1 MPIAARSAAV
11 GWNVVSSQACDLAH
25 ERETSDLAHREARPQ
40 PGGTASDR
48 HRCADDTRSEA
59 LGHDE
64 VGVRRRVDTT
74 VDVALAADD
83 GRLEEARDGAGGLHG
98 LGRCRRRGA
107 RPTEHRAPPAVQLD
121 GHDPQRCRRPAAPV
135 QGLEGLGD
143 VIGRQLTGREHRRGR
158 EPGRT
163 SHGARNAR
171 TRRAGE
177 DIPLAEAGPP
187 VADAY
192 PARFVSARVSLTY
205 WAGVTGAERWCCSVA
220 GTSSE
225 TTATASMCGLRQRL
239 RRSGVRPRKRG
250 AASPRRAI
258 AAVMRYL
265 TVRKDPHR
273 SAPRSRR
280 QGTRLVAGS
289 PAASPRRPVQHMSE
303 PAVRARRRRYDG
315 CLRRLLGHCHA
326 LHDNGND

>member
-11 GWNVVSSQACDLAH
+11 GWNVVSSQACDLAD

-143 VIGRQLTGREHRRGR
+143 VIGRQLTGREHRRGQR
-158 EPGRT
+158 A
-163 SHGARNAR
+163 GANLPRGPQR
-171 TRRAGE
+171 PDQTRRRGH
-177 DIPLAEAGPP
+177 
-187 VADAY
+187 
-192 PARFVSARVSLTY
+192 PARRSRARRSRTHTLPGSYRPEFSLTY
-205 WAGVTGAERWCCSVA
+205 WAGVTGAERWCCSVE

-250 AASPRRAI
+250 ADVP
-258 AAVMRYL
+258 
-265 TVRKDPHR
+265 D
-273 SAPRSRR
+273 AP
-280 QGTRLVAGS
+280 
-289 PAASPRRPVQHMSE
+289 
-303 PAVRARRRRYDG
+303 
-315 CLRRLLGHCHA
+315 
-326 LHDNGND
+326 

>member
-74 VDVALAADD
+74 FDVALAADD

-121 GHDPQRCRRPAAPV
+121 GHDPQRCRRRVAETPSV
-135 QGLEGLGD
+135 
-143 VIGRQLTGREHRRGR
+143 TGV
-158 EPGRT
+158 
-163 SHGARNAR
+163 
-171 TRRAGE
+171 
-177 DIPLAEAGPP
+177 AEAGLQDHRRAARAAALQEQLPP
-187 VADAY
+187 IDRDRAATTDVHLIGDRAV
-192 PARFVSARVSLTY
+192 RREL
-205 WAGVTGAERWCCSVA
+205 GAV
-220 GTSSE
+220 G
-225 TTATASMCGLRQRL
+225 G
-239 RRSGVRPRKRG
+239 RSGRRHLGGRRRRG
-250 AASPRRAI
+250 AI
-258 AAVMRYL
+258 
-265 TVRKDPHR
+265 
-273 SAPRSRR
+273 
-280 QGTRLVAGS
+280 
-289 PAASPRRPVQHMSE
+289 
-303 PAVRARRRRYDG
+303 VRARCHGSGDRRARA
-315 CLRRLLGHCHA
+315 RRSPIG
-326 LHDNGND
+326 GRWP